1 MRSPG
6 TGSDEAGA
14 VATDAY
20 LRRYVD
26 DYLDR
31 AMEHLPAFM
40 ITGPRACGKTTTAT
54 RRAASV
60 LSLDDPGQA
69 SLFAGQ
75 PDTVLAALQSPVLI
89 DEWQEAAESLGAVKR
104 AVDTGSGAGRFLIT
118 GSVRARH
125 TGVTWPGTGR
135 VTPVP
140 MYPLA
145 RGELGSA
152 GRARSFVERVFAREI
167 SVERL
172 TDAPTIFDYVS
183 YAASGGFPESVDL
196 PPDLRGDWFDGYVEQ
211 LVGRDVRQIADV
223 REPRRLESLLRAL
236 ALSTAGTPTKAA
248 LARASGVDHKTMDR
262 YVGLLEELGMIDRL
276 PAWGTNRLRRMV
288 KLPKI
293 HLIDT
298 GMAAHLARVDTASL
312 LRDDDLRGRLL
323 ESFVAAQLRPLLR
336 IGPTRATAYHL
347 RDADNRREVDLVL
360 EDRGGQIVGIEVK
373 AAAGATPR
381 DAKHLIWLRDEIGD
395 EFRCGIVFHTGDT
408 AYPITDRVWAL
419 PIAAIWR

>member
-1 MRSPG
+1 MAP
-6 TGSDEAGA
+6 E
-14 VATDAY
+14 AY

-31 AMEHLPAFM
+31 AMDHLPAFM
-40 ITGPRACGKTTTAT
+40 ITGPRACGKTTTAA

-75 PDTVLAALQSPVLI
+75 PDVVLGSLEPPVLI

-104 AVDTGSGAGRFLIT
+104 AVDASSGAGRFLIT

-135 VTPVP
+135 VTPVR

-145 RGELGSA
+145 RGELVAA
-152 GRARSFVERVFAREI
+152 GRAASFVERLFAREI
-167 SVERL
+167 AVGRL

-183 YAASGGFPESVDL
+183 LAVAGGFPESVHL

-211 LVGRDVRQIADV
+211 LVGRDVGQIADV

-248 LARASGVDHKTMDR
+248 LARASATDHKTMDR
-262 YVGLLEELGMIDRL
+262 YSELLEELGIIERL
-276 PAWGTNRLRRMV
+276 PAWGTNRLRRMI
-288 KLPKI
+288 KLPKV
-293 HLIDT
+293 HLVDT
-298 GMAAHLARVDTASL
+298 GMAAHLARADAASV
-312 LRDDDLRGRLL
+312 LRDGELRGRLL
-323 ESFVAAQLRPLLR
+323 ESFVTAQLRPLLR
-336 IGPTRATAYHL
+336 IGASRATAHHL

-360 EDRGGQIVGIEVK
+360 EDRSGQIVGIEVK
-373 AAAGATPR
+373 AAAGATPK
-381 DAKHLIWLRDEIGD
+381 DARHLVWLRDAIGD
-395 EFRCGIVFHTGDT
+395 DFRCGVVFHTGDT
-408 AYPITDRVWAL
+408 AYPVTDRVWAL
-419 PIAAIWR
+419 PIAAIWS

>member
-1 MRSPG
+1 MAP
-6 TGSDEAGA
+6 E
-14 VATDAY
+14 AY

-31 AMEHLPAFM
+31 AMDHLPAFM
-40 ITGPRACGKTTTAT
+40 ITGPRACGKTTTAA

-75 PDTVLAALQSPVLI
+75 PDVVLGSLEPPVLI

-104 AVDTGSGAGRFLIT
+104 AVDASSGAGRFLIT

-135 VTPVP
+135 VTPVR

-145 RGELGSA
+145 RGELVAA
-152 GRARSFVERVFAREI
+152 GRAASFVERLFAREI
-167 SVERL
+167 AVGRL

-183 YAASGGFPESVDL
+183 FAVAGGFPESVHL

-211 LVGRDVRQIADV
+211 LVGRDVGQIADV

-248 LARASGVDHKTMDR
+248 LARASATDHKTMDR
-262 YVGLLEELGMIDRL
+262 YSELLEELGIIERL
-276 PAWGTNRLRRMV
+276 PAWGTNRLRRMI
-288 KLPKI
+288 KLPKV
-293 HLIDT
+293 HLVDT
-298 GMAAHLARVDTASL
+298 GMAAHLARADAASV
-312 LRDDDLRGRLL
+312 LRDGELRGRLL
-323 ESFVAAQLRPLLR
+323 ESFVTAQLRPLLR
-336 IGPTRATAYHL
+336 IGASRATAHHL

-360 EDRGGQIVGIEVK
+360 EDRSGQIVGIEVK
-373 AAAGATPR
+373 AAAGATPK
-381 DAKHLIWLRDEIGD
+381 DARHLVWLRDAIGD
-395 EFRCGIVFHTGDT
+395 DFRCGVVFHTGDT
-408 AYPITDRVWAL
+408 AYPVTDRVWAL
-419 PIAAIWR
+419 PIAAIWS